1 METSCDMT
9 TLVNRGVTV
18 NLMNTFPKS
27 FFVKDV
33 CPGSDQ
39 SMNCVYD
46 STAFI
51 YLFTHSFMHTA
62 YTQPHH
68 SPRLQARGHG
78 TYSQVNKTPS
88 SPSMSLSFSEI
99 GDSNK
104 LRRVQDAI
112 RDALY

>member
-51 YLFTHSFMHTA
+51 YSLIHLC
-62 YTQPHH
+62 TQHILNPTIVLG
-68 SPRLQARGHG
+68 SKPGAMGHIL
-78 TYSQVNKTPS
+78 K
-88 SPSMSLSFSEI
+88 
-99 GDSNK
+99 
-104 LRRVQDAI
+104 
-112 RDALY
+112 